1 MEWGPRYKISPL
13 ANSDFNSLSN
23 LHAVSHNGCTN
34 FHFNAQSQCSHSY
47 CDLFFFFFNN
57 TCFSWGKIA
66 SQNFN
71 WHFSSVRAVHNF
83 SVYNIIDYLNI
94 GLLIFPI

>member
-1 MEWGPRYKISPL
+1 MLFPIMAVQIFISM
-13 ANSDFNSLSN
+13 LSPN
-23 LHAVSHNGCTN
+23 VHILTVTC
-34 FHFNAQSQCSHSY
+34 C
-47 CDLFFFFFNN
+47 CFFFFNN

-83 SVYNIIDYLNI
+83 SVYNFIDYLNI